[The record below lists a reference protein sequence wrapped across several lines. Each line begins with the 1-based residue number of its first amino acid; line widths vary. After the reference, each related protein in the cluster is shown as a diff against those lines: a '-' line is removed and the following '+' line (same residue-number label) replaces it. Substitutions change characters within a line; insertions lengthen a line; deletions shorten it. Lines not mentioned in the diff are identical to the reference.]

1 MSARRRTGGWLV
13 AGAAL
18 PALTAAL
25 LPLRG
30 SLDLASD
37 MLGFLLVT
45 VVVALVGGVWPAL
58 VTAALASLLLNYFFT
73 PPLHTWTISDPGNL
87 GSLMAFLLVAGLVSG
102 AVEVAARRTQQAA
115 EAAAEVELHAAAAR
129 LRTALLVA
137 VGHDLRSPLAVAK
150 AGVSGA
156 RVSVTLSEADRA
168 ELLASADGALDR
180 LAGLMDTLLDL
191 SRVQTGALA
200 VRRVPVV
207 VADVVAAAL
216 DDLAVSPRGV
226 LLDVPEDLPAALA
239 DAGLL
244 ERVLAN
250 LVANAQRHAAGDI
263 PPTIVVRAVG
273 ERIRIAIADRGPG
286 IAPADRERVFEPF
299 QRLDDTSSVGL
310 GLGLALARGLTEA
323 MGGAVHLEETALGG
337 ATVVVTLDAES
348 GRVADGGVPT

>member
-1 MSARRRTGGWLV
+1 MRRRRGGWLV
-13 AGAAL
+13 ACAAL
-18 PALTAAL
+18 PALTAGL
-25 LPLRG
+25 VPVRG
-30 SLDLASD
+30 RLDLAGD

-45 VVVALVGGVWPAL
+45 VVVALVGGLWPAL
-58 VTAALASLLLNYFFT
+58 ATAVVASLLLNYFFT

-87 GSLMAFLLVAGLVSG
+87 GSLMAFLLVAALVSG
-102 AVEVAARRTQQAA
+102 AVDVAARRTQQVA

-129 LRTALLVA
+129 LRTSLLVA

-156 RVSVTLSEADRA
+156 RVSDALSDADRA
-168 ELLASADGALDR
+168 ELLAAADGALDR

-200 VRRVPVV
+200 VRRMPVV

-226 LLDVPEDLPAALA
+226 LLDVPDDVPAALA

-244 ERVLAN
+244 ERVLVN
-250 LVANAQRHAAGDI
+250 LVANAQRHAAGEI

-273 ERIRIAIADRGPG
+273 DRLRIAVADRGPG
-286 IAPADRERVFEPF
+286 IAAADRERVFQPF
-299 QRLDDTSSVGL
+299 QRLGDTSSQGL
-310 GLGLALARGLTEA
+310 GLGLALVRGLTEA
-323 MGGAVHLEETALGG
+323 MGGQVHLEETALGG
-337 ATVVVTLDAES
+337 ATVVVTLDAEAAPAGS
-348 GRVADGGVPT
+348 GDVA